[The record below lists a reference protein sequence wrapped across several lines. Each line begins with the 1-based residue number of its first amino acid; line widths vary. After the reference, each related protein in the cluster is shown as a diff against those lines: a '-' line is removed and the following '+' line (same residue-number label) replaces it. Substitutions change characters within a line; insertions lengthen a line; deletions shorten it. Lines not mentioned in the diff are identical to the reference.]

1 MTQYDT
7 LLKAVQDAHIFRRN
21 KIALETKILACLLYL
36 AGLSYRGMM
45 TTLQTGIIPACYRSV
60 HYWVQQLKCI
70 TSRVP
75 KRVRR
80 FVAIDETKQ
89 KVNGRQLFVWSAIDI
104 ESKELLAVYA
114 SYQRSSFTALMFV
127 RMVLDT
133 CINKKPVILVDGGPW
148 YPWAFERCG
157 LRWLHITFDY
167 RKVIVRF
174 FRAIEERTRSFYHNL
189 PSNRL
194 KNIESFLNLSVVW
207 YNHLRRYQGLSRV
220 PVEVGLS

>member
-36 AGLSYRGMM
+36 AGLSYRGM
-45 TTLQTGIIPACYRSV
+45 TLQTGIIPACYRSV

-157 LRWLHITFDY
+157 LRWLHITFGE
-167 RKVIVRF
+167 RN
-174 FRAIEERTRSFYHNL
+174 AIERFYRTFKERTRRFYN
-189 PSNRL
+189 
-194 KNIESFLNLSVVW
+194 NINARVSKIRSLTVFLNLFMLW
-207 YNHLRRYQGLSRV
+207 YNHLRWHQGV
-220 PVEVGLS
+220 KAIPGGEII